1 MQPISSCSIDFNEMI
16 MKTKVEEIDGK
27 FVATLEGEIIFRQK
41 FKIIL

>member
-1 MQPISSCSIDFNEMI
+1 

-27 FVATLEGEIIFRQK
+27 FVATLEGEIIFCQK

>member
-1 MQPISSCSIDFNEMI
+1 

-41 FKIIL
+41 LKNYFMKLTT